1 MGLRSFLRDL
11 LILYG
16 CIIIFQEMA
25 KGNIKFDISFVII
38 FSLIFFLTIWFL
50 LEKIGIVQKLI

>member
-25 KGNIKFDISFVII
+25 KGNIKFDISLVMI
-38 FSLIFFLTIWFL
+38 FSLIFFLTLWLL
-50 LEKIGIVQKLI
+50 LERIGIIRKLI